1 VSTGAGKARGA
12 YTSSMSVSLDGKEA
26 AYCVFLVL
34 TGIFRKKRVLLYATK
49 VGNFKIGL
57 LAYTICD
64 SVVLI
69 L

>member
-1 VSTGAGKARGA
+1 
-12 YTSSMSVSLDGKEA
+12 MSVSLDGKEA